1 MRRRRY
7 LSVVGVA
14 VLGSAAGCSTVR
26 TDLQNR
32 RAASGFDFPPGL
44 SVGGVEDPT
53 RLVAG
58 HLEQLQSMTFTAEFV
73 DRSENYFVDGKE
85 GRIRSAGT
93 PEFDRWEIDH
103 RVSPHATLYR
113 GSSVDYS
120 EKKPERETE
129 LIVGNDSTGVSQAV
143 IDSVGTR
150 YREALEV
157 PYGSGTL
164 DVRSEGE
171 TDVAVFTVNSP
182 NSNRVDSVETMELA
196 GDENGVIRRL
206 DAVYTGIRQ
215 NPAESTYD
223 REYHYRLDVG
233 SEPPEALSGIP
244 DRARTFPTF
253 GVEWR
258 DGGRVMELTN
268 TGGGDVLGR
277 GSSRFMVSN
286 LTVSDMAWGDAI
298 SFEPPFSP
306 GETRYLFDRDG
317 LVLADAPPNDAT
329 TVLRT
334 DQHPFFLYENSSND
348 GNGPIRLEYATG
360 CDGLNC
366 S

>member
-1 MRRRRY
+1 
-7 LSVVGVA
+7 
-14 VLGSAAGCSTVR
+14 
-26 TDLQNR
+26 
-32 RAASGFDFPPGL
+32 
-44 SVGGVEDPT
+44 
-53 RLVAG
+53 
-58 HLEQLQSMTFTAEFV
+58 MTFTAEFV
-73 DRSENYFVDGKE
+73 DRSENTFIDGNE

-93 PEFDRWEIDH
+93 PAFTRWKIDH
-103 RVSPHATLYR
+103 RVSPHTTLYR
-113 GSSVDYS
+113 GSAVDYS

-129 LIVGNDSTGVSQAV
+129 LFVGNTPSDVSQAV

-164 DVRSEGE
+164 DIRSEGE

-196 GDENGVIRRL
+196 IDEDGVIRKL
-206 DAVYTGIRQ
+206 DAVYTAIRQ
-215 NPAESTYD
+215 NPASSTYD
-223 REYHYRLDVG
+223 REYHYRLDIG

-258 DGGRVMELTN
+258 DSGRVMELTN
-268 TGGGDVLGR
+268 TGGGDVIDR
-277 GSSRFMVSN
+277 SSIRFMVNN
-286 LTVSDMAWGDAI
+286 LSVSDMAWGDGI
-298 SFEPPFSP
+298 SFERPFSP

-317 LVLADAPPNDAT
+317 LVLANSPPNNAT

-334 DQHPFFLYENSSND
+334 DQNPFFLYENRSAA
-348 GNGPIRLEYATG
+348 GNGPIRLEYATA
-360 CDGLNC
+360 CDGLDC
-366 S
+366 A